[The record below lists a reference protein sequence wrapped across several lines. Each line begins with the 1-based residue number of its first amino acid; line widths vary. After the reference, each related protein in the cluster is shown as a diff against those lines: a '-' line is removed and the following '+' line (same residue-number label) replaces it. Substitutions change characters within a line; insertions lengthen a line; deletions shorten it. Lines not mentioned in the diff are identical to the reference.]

1 MNYFSRLFS
10 ADSTAS
16 VMRLIVVLIVV
27 NALVIL
33 NYKIF
38 TNGDISNALGTLVE
52 RMLEFAIA
60 GKVGQSIA
68 EQYGNKQ

>member
-1 MNYFSRLFS
+1 MNYFTRLFS

-16 VMRLIVVLIVV
+16 TMRLIVVLIVV

-38 TNGDISNALGTLVE
+38 TSGDISVQLE
-52 RMLEFAIA
+52 RLIEWMLSAA
-60 GKVGQSIA
+60 VGGKAAQAVT
-68 EQYGNKQ
+68 EQFGNKQ

>member
-16 VMRLIVVLIVV
+16 TMRLIVVLIVV

-38 TNGDISNALGTLVE
+38 TSGDISVSLERLIEWMLGT
-52 RMLEFAIA
+52 AIS
-60 GKVGQSIA
+60 GKMGQSAA
-68 EQYGNKQ
+68 EQFGSKS

>member
-1 MNYFSRLFS
+1 MNYFTRLFS

-16 VMRLIVVLIVV
+16 TMRLIVVLIVV

-38 TNGDISNALGTLVE
+38 TSGDISNSLGTLIE
-52 RMLEFAIA
+52 RMLGFAIA
-60 GKVGQSIA
+60 GKAGQSAA
-68 EQYGNKQ
+68 EQYGDKR